1 MPTAPAYQNGAPAYP
16 YPSNQPAPTSMPQ
29 QPAQPT
35 GVPVSE
41 PPQYTIDQIMKGG
54 ATLMD
59 AGRVDDL
66 MNLLH
71 SFGVVAVTDLKPE
84 QLGAFATA
92 LRGLGAKI

>member
-1 MPTAPAYQNGAPAYP
+1 MTA
-16 YPSNQPAPTSMPQ
+16 
-29 QPAQPT
+29 
-35 GVPVSE
+35 
-41 PPQYTIDQIMKGG
+41 PPQYTIDQIMKAG

-71 SFGVVAVTDLKPE
+71 NFGVAAVTELKPE
-84 QLGAFATA
+84 QTGAFATA